1 MRILVDLLH
10 PAHVHVFRNFVTQMQ
25 EDGNDVLVTAR
36 DKDVTLALLDEYG
49 IDHVTISSQA
59 SGTPGLVGEWAVR
72 TTRLGRI
79 ARSFKPDVMTGIMGV
94 SIAPVGR
101 LLRIPS
107 VVFYDTEFA
116 TRTNRV
122 VYPMASAVVTP
133 ECYAAPVNGNHLT
146 YPGYHELAYLHPD
159 RFRPDPDVVAS
170 AGVDPAEPYSI
181 VRFVSWEASHDVGE
195 LALTGAQKR
204 QLVDRL
210 SAHGRVLISSEMSL
224 PSDLESFAY
233 RGPTS
238 AIHHVLAYASVV
250 VGESATMAS
259 EAAVLG
265 TPAVFIATTSR
276 GYIDEQEA
284 KYGLV
289 RHFEPAGFDA
299 AVDAAVAFLGD
310 EAQTDAAAARE
321 RLLDENI
328 DLTRWMVEFFSRFEE
343 R

>member
-10 PAHVHVFRNFVTQMQ
+10 PAHVHVFRNFIAQMQ
-25 EDGNDVLVTAR
+25 EGGNDVLVTAR
-36 DKDVTLALLDEYG
+36 DKDVTLALLDEYR

-59 SGTPGLVGEWAVR
+59 SGTPGLLGEWAAR

-79 ARSFKPDVMTGIMGV
+79 TRSFRPDVMTGIMGV

-133 ECYAAPVNGNHLT
+133 ECYAAPVNGNHIT

-159 RFRPDPDVVAS
+159 RFQPDPGVVA
-170 AGVDPAEPYSI
+170 AVGVDPAEPYSI

-195 LALTGAQKR
+195 LALTGTQKR
-204 QLVDRL
+204 HLVDRL
-210 SAHGRVLISSEMSL
+210 NAHGRVLISSEMPL
-224 PSDLESFAY
+224 PPDLESFAY

-238 AIHHVLAYASVV
+238 AIHHVMAYASLV

-265 TPAVFIATTSR
+265 TPAVYIATTSR
-276 GYIDEQEA
+276 GYVDEQEA
-284 KYGLV
+284 RYGLV
-289 RHFEPAGFDA
+289 RHFDPAEFGEAIDV
-299 AVDAAVAFLGD
+299 AVDFMD
-310 EAQTDAAAARE
+310 RDAQQAAAASRV
-321 RLLDENI
+321 RLLNENI
-328 DLTRWMVEFFSRFEE
+328 DLTRWMVEFFERFEAP
-343 R
+343 